1 MCLRY
6 EMKKWHRVRQKG
18 GWVLLS
24 RWQKEEECE
33 NSVKTLK
40 KRENVRSKAHMEQ
53 TIPLLWDHVFI
64 LHLTQLTLMFWL
76 GCVCIYVC
84 AVHDYISVLCIYA
97 VTVKSTGSH
106 QNRFSFNTY

>member
-1 MCLRY
+1 MCQRY

-40 KRENVRSKAHMEQ
+40 KREKVRSKAHMEQ

-76 GCVCIYVC
+76 RCVCIYFKC
-84 AVHDYISVLCIYA
+84 VLCMTTSVFCVYM
-97 VTVKSTGSH
+97 
-106 QNRFSFNTY
+106 Q